1 MPKKR
6 IGDLL
11 IERGLITEKELDFAL
26 QMQKQTRDKLGEVL
40 VKNNIVSEEDMAG
53 LSDDTLA
60 EYCHNAIN
68 AMSAAVADYKSG
80 KEKALMA
87 LLGNVM
93 KQSRGRADANAVKE
107 KLKEL
112 IG

>member
-1 MPKKR
+1 MESGK
-6 IGDLL
+6 I
-11 IERGLITEKELDFAL
+11 
-26 QMQKQTRDKLGEVL
+26 
-40 VKNNIVSEEDMAG
+40 KNNLAKTALDKMLDSGKAVTEFVSEADMAG
-53 LSDDTLA
+53 LDDSTLT
-60 EYCHNAIN
+60 EYCQNAIN
-68 AMSAAVADYKSG
+68 AMPNAVADYKGG

-93 KQSRGRADANAVKE
+93 KQSRGRADAGAVKE